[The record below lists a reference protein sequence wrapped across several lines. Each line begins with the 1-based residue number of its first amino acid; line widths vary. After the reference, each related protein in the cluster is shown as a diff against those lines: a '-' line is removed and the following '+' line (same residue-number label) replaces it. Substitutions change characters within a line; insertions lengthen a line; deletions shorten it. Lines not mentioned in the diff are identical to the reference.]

1 MEFSTLFFLIL
12 LGFPFM
18 KTFTV
23 NVDTE
28 YDTLEKPEFT
38 SGIELTVSNC
48 HHLSIGNKKIIA
60 APEVVSKDYIL
71 DVDVGNDEVGGL
83 RFVQP
88 TLSNSILVLVR
99 PKYNSTKAISI
110 KSNVT
115 KVADGGSELV
125 VPQLLIM
132 HPGDEIALFHLHRPY
147 RLFGDAPLERKGEYI
162 VDYTGSTL
170 RVYAKRDKVEQVT
183 AAPTLPPQLQKVAQL
198 LRQATSDRSG
208 SELLLQALAY
218 LVELSQAA
226 QRRQDLQKPYVL
238 QAMELANELEKH
250 NDLEATQLCLRLAL
264 AALYALPGDSFA
276 GLAGDRSKVMKE
288 LIRIQSARVDNL
300 LAPSVLQESGV
311 RS

>member
-1 MEFSTLFFLIL
+1 
-12 LGFPFM
+12 M

-23 NVDTE
+23 KVDTE
-28 YDTLEKPEFT
+28 YDTLDKPEFT
-38 SGIELTVSNC
+38 SGIGLTVSNC
-48 HHLSIGNKKIIA
+48 HHLSIGDKKIIA
-60 APEVVSKDYIL
+60 APEVVHSDTVL
-71 DVDVGNDEVGGL
+71 DVDVSNDEVGGL

-99 PKYNSTKAISI
+99 PKYSSTKAISI
-110 KSNVT
+110 ESNVT
-115 KVADGGSELV
+115 KVAHSGSELLL
-125 VPQLLIM
+125 PQLLIM
-132 HPGDEIALFHLHRPY
+132 HPGDEITLVHLHRPF
-147 RLFGDAPLERKGEYI
+147 RFFKDAPLERKGEYI

-170 RVYAKRDKVEQVT
+170 RVYAKSDKVDQV
-183 AAPTLPPQLQKVAQL
+183 ASAPTLPPQLQEVERL

-238 QAMELANELEKH
+238 QTMELANELEKH
-250 NDLEATQLCLRLAL
+250 NNLEATELCLRLAL
-264 AALYALPGDSFA
+264 AALYALPGETFA